1 MKPVHRQPAG
11 PEKSHSE
18 ITPTVTK
25 SKSRG
30 SQSEVFL
37 VFFFSSLLP
46 QGTFEQ
52 CLKTVLVV
60 ATGRYA

>member
-37 VFFFSSLLP
+37 VFFF
-46 QGTFEQ
+46 
-52 CLKTVLVV
+52 
-60 ATGRYA
+60 

>member
-30 SQSEVFL
+30 SQSKVFFF
-37 VFFFSSLLP
+37 FFFSSLLP
-46 QGTFEQ
+46 QGTGEQ

-60 ATGRYA
+60 ATGSYA